1 MHCPFCHESDTKV
14 TDSRLALEG
23 AQVRRRRVCTA
34 CNERF
39 TTYETVELIMPH
51 VIKRDGTR
59 VPFSDKKLRSGMM
72 MALQKRPVSMD
83 AIDKAISDIIRQ
95 VRETGE
101 KELPSQY
108 IGEFVMQKLAS
119 LDQVAYVRFASV
131 YRQFQDLDA
140 FKSEIEKIRSE

>member
-1 MHCPFCHESDTKV
+1 
-14 TDSRLALEG
+14 
-23 AQVRRRRVCTA
+23 
-34 CNERF
+34 
-39 TTYETVELIMPH
+39 
-51 VIKRDGTR
+51 
-59 VPFSDKKLRSGMM
+59 M

>member
-1 MHCPFCHESDTKV
+1 MHCPFCRASDTKV
-14 TDSRLALEG
+14 TDSRLASEG
-23 AQVRRRRVCTA
+23 TQVRRRRICTE

-39 TTYETVELIMPH
+39 TTRETIELVMPH

-59 VPFSDKKLRSGMM
+59 IPFDEDKLRNGMM

-83 AIDKAISDIIRQ
+83 AIDKAIADIIRQ

-101 KELPSQY
+101 KEIPSQY